1 MLDDQND
8 LTSERKGRILTRGHG
23 FPVDHIALAVSNTED
38 GVRYVEQLTGVA
50 PTLTQRDTNDFY
62 WSAALEIGEDSFLEV
77 IGPNPDHRG
86 IHPLKS
92 FMAGLKQPT
101 LLFWYIATDDF
112 DAMAQRIEAAGETL
126 KMVVTV
132 HPEKSANGSDYTRA
146 AIGSGFVSQRPGLIE
161 WRKRSIEPP
170 SEHACRMTGFS
181 LRHPKPEG
189 LNELFEQIGVDL
201 VVAHGPSSI
210 GITLE
215 TPKGEVVIENPGA
228 ELSVLGMLSAI
239 LRRPFG

>member
-1 MLDDQND
+1 MTDD
-8 LTSERKGRILTRGHG
+8 RYGRVLTRGHG
-23 FPVDHIALAVSNTED
+23 FPLDHIALAISNTED
-38 GVRYVEQLTGVA
+38 GVRYVERLTGVA
-50 PTLTQRDTNDFY
+50 PTLTRRDANDFY

-86 IHPLKS
+86 VHPLKS

-112 DAMAQRIEAAGETL
+112 DAMARRIEAAGETL
-126 KMVVTV
+126 KMVVV
-132 HPEKSANGSDYTRA
+132 VDPEKSANGSDYTRA

-161 WRKRSIEPP
+161 WRKRSLEPP
-170 SEHACRMTGFS
+170 SEHACRMTGFL
-181 LRHPKPEG
+181 LRHPKPER
-189 LNELFEQIGVDL
+189 LNKLFEQIGVDL
-201 VVAHGPSSI
+201 VVARGPSLI

-215 TPKGEVVIENPGA
+215 TPKGEIVIENPGT